1 MQRTNIKFSIFKYS
15 MLTLVAIFVLF
26 PVYYMITLSLRSQS
40 SLWTKS
46 TLLPVDSNLENY
58 RAAFENTDFKRS
70 LLNSVIVLF
79 AILDTIRKVYIKKTK
94 PFKSLV

>member
-1 MQRTNIKFSIFKYS
+1 

-40 SLWTKS
+40 SLFTKS
-46 TLLPVDSNLENY
+46 TLLPVDSNLDNY

-70 LLNSVIVLF
+70 LLNSVIVCGTATVIAVLF
-79 AILDTIRKVYIKKTK
+79 SVMAAYALTILKFRGRDT
-94 PFKSLV
+94 